1 MQPVADRDVE
11 LFRRGI
17 SPTSKCLI
25 GLSVACALVALDGRR
40 QWTETA
46 RAELQRGLAPIQ
58 QLAALP
64 WRSGEQSLQYLTLQ
78 QDLLRRV
85 DQLEAENDRL
95 RIEARNIDL
104 LQQENS
110 VLRQLQ
116 DLPTEGLSLRRAVQL
131 VQRGRDGA
139 SQRFLINAG
148 SLEGLRPGL
157 ALVAPDGVVGQ
168 VIAVDAHSAQ
178 VALLSDQGQATPVQ
192 IARNSLRAVLVGEGL
207 PNRASLRFL
216 ANNAD
221 VKPGDQLL
229 TSGLDGV
236 YPPGMPVATVLTVE
250 RDSQSDFAI
259 VACRPSAA
267 TETRRHFVVVEPSA
281 PAPAHGPAP

>member
-58 QLAALP
+58 QLVALP
-64 WRSGEQSLQYLTLQ
+64 WRSGEQSLKYLTLQ

-116 DLPTEGLSLRRAVQL
+116 DLPTEGLALRRAVQL

-281 PAPAHGPAP
+281 PAPADGPAP

>member
-1 MQPVADRDVE
+1 M
-11 LFRRGI
+11 
-17 SPTSKCLI
+17 
-25 GLSVACALVALDGRR
+25 ALDGRR

-58 QLAALP
+58 QLVALP

-116 DLPTEGLSLRRAVQL
+116 DLPTEGLALRRAVQL

-281 PAPAHGPAP
+281 PAPADGPAP

>member
-40 QWTETA
+40 QWAETA

-116 DLPTEGLSLRRAVQL
+116 DLPTEGLALRRAVQL

-281 PAPAHGPAP
+281 PAPADGPAP

>member
-1 MQPVADRDVE
+1 
-11 LFRRGI
+11 
-17 SPTSKCLI
+17 
-25 GLSVACALVALDGRR
+25 
-40 QWTETA
+40 
-46 RAELQRGLAPIQ
+46 
-58 QLAALP
+58 
-64 WRSGEQSLQYLTLQ
+64 
-78 QDLLRRV
+78 
-85 DQLEAENDRL
+85 
-95 RIEARNIDL
+95 
-104 LQQENS
+104 
-110 VLRQLQ
+110 
-116 DLPTEGLSLRRAVQL
+116 
-131 VQRGRDGA
+131 
-139 SQRFLINAG
+139 
-148 SLEGLRPGL
+148 L

-281 PAPAHGPAP
+281 PAPADGPAP